1 MMSKRQKQLQ
11 RIRNNPTNVPFGD
24 LRQALEM
31 HGFEL
36 DHATGSH
43 HIFRQ
48 VIGDLVLRVN
58 IPYAR
63 PVKSRYVKQALEA
76 IKQAEQARVQQ
87 GQVIEDEEEK
97 DDDDDTD

>member
-1 MMSKRQKQLQ
+1 MSKRQKQLQ
-11 RIRNNPTNVPFGD
+11 KMRNNPTNVPFED
-24 LRQALEM
+24 LRQVLESS
-31 HGFEL
+31 GFEL

-63 PVKSRYVKQALEA
+63 PVKSRYVKQALA
-76 IKQAEQARVQQ
+76 VIKQAELAHMQR
-87 GQVIEDEEEK
+87 GQVIEEEEEK